1 MNTTNIINVDNVVT
15 SYGNSVDTDNGQ
27 VACYIHGSDI
37 QFQAYHNVT
46 TGITLF
52 EGACKGDHFFHHL
65 IGDYYDLLRSTLIQ
79 AINNRTRERN
89 YFRLYSDLL
98 EESITE
104 EEFNAELQN
113 NGDEYIIKL
122 HHKPSREE
130 LLIALNAAKDIME
143 VSSIEDL
150 RTVFSFAPDELNKL
164 LEE

>member
-1 MNTTNIINVDNVVT
+1 M
-15 SYGNSVDTDNGQ
+15 
-27 VACYIHGSDI
+27 
-37 QFQAYHNVT
+37 
-46 TGITLF
+46 
-52 EGACKGDHFFHHL
+52 